1 MLARDCL
8 KINGLSLISPIPDLY
23 TVVNG
28 GSVAHYHVFT
38 FHKIAKDKR
47 HKGKGKRE
55 KGKVK
60 NKVNEC
66 RAALVKNS
74 FQENFYITFMRNK
87 KSYQNINCF
96 FFFFHK
102 NFL

>member
-47 HKGKGKRE
+47 HKGKGK
-55 KGKVK
+55 VK
-60 NKVNEC
+60 NKNLLE
-66 RAALVKNS
+66 K
-74 FQENFYITFMRNK
+74 FTFSKMG
-87 KSYQNINCF
+87 
-96 FFFFHK
+96 
-102 NFL
+102 